1 MKNIINIVLN
11 KKNMSAIIKN
21 IIKKIFFKIG
31 GWEYIESKLV
41 LEGIRNS
48 KLNIKKNKIK
58 NLSEVEFSV
67 FSQWGEDGIIDWLI
81 SKIPTIKKV
90 FLEIGTQ
97 DYKESNTRF
106 LLIKNNWTGYLI
118 DSTRK
123 DIENIKRQRVY
134 WKYDLNAFNYTV
146 TRENINSILGK
157 INIPKNIGILSID
170 IDGNDYWI
178 LKSIKNLEADIVIC
192 EYNSILGNKHEL
204 TVNYKADFNRTN
216 FHYSNLAFGAS
227 IQAFIKLLKKNYIFI
242 GTSSSGV
249 NAFFL
254 RRNKY
259 ISISKKIKEKKI
271 FYSKNRESRNKKGM
285 KNFISG
291 KKRLMKIQEKSFY
304 QINKKKMIKLKS
316 LKI

>member
-1 MKNIINIVLN
+1 MISLI
-11 KKNMSAIIKN
+11 KK
-21 IIKKIFFKIG
+21 IIKKIFFKLG
-31 GWEYIESKLV
+31 GWEYIERNLV

-48 KLNIKKNKIK
+48 KLNIKKDKI
-58 NLSEVEFSV
+58 NTLSEVEFSV

-81 SKIPTIKKV
+81 SKMPNIKKV

-118 DSTRK
+118 DSNK
-123 DIENIKRQRVY
+123 EDIEKIKKQKIY
-134 WKYDLNAFNYTV
+134 WKYNVNAFNYLV
-146 TRENINSILGK
+146 TKENINSILNK
-157 INIPKNIGILSID
+157 IKIPKNIGILSID

-178 LKSIKNLEADIVIC
+178 LKSIKNLEADIIIC
-192 EYNSILGNKHEL
+192 EYNSILGNKHQL
-204 TVNYKADFNRTN
+204 TINYKADFDRTK

-242 GTSSSGV
+242 GTSSNGV

-254 RRNKY
+254 KKNKFM
-259 ISISKKIKEKKI
+259 SLSKNIKIKKI
-271 FYSKNRESRNKKGM
+271 FNSKTRESRDKKGR
-285 KNFISG
+285 KSFISG
-291 KKRLMKIQEKSFY
+291 KKRLTKIQEKNFY
-304 QINKKKMIKLKS
+304 QINIRKNIKLKS